1 MNEKQILSEL
11 REHPRTVELRFSI
24 LYSDLIRAFGVEN
37 ATRFVENVCNSFNIN
52 FNVINA
58 VIAKRNE
65 IEAWKRDKR
74 ELYRQQIVVMGKAY
88 GFNNTYI
95 AERMLKI
102 TRQAYYKHASHN
114 YDMNAFYNKDWRDMY
129 ESSIAVLGLRTYYNE
144 VVRFISVLEALREVV

>member
-1 MNEKQILSEL
+1 MNEKMILNEL
-11 REHPRTVELRFSI
+11 KEHPRTVELRFSI

-65 IEAWKRDKR
+65 IEAWKRHKR
-74 ELYRQQIVVMGKAY
+74 ELYRQQVVVMGKAY

-95 AERMLKI
+95 ATRLLKI
-102 TRQAYYKHASHN
+102 TRQAYYKHASHS
-114 YDMNAFYNKDWRDMY
+114 YDMNAFYDKDWRELYDG
-129 ESSIAVLGLRTYYNE
+129 SIAVLGLRTYYNE
-144 VVRFISVLEALREVV
+144 VVRFISVIEALREVV